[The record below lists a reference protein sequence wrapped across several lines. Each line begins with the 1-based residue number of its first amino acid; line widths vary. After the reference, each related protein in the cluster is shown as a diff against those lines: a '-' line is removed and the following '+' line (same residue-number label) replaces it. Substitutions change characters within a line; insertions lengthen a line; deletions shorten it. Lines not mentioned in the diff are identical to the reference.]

1 MTRFL
6 IPALVAAAL
15 FAGCVSPVQMIDK
28 KGDSLIAEYVSS
40 FNAADEEIYVQKY
53 PNSEAETF
61 LKENVPVFECPD
73 KELEK
78 TWYFRWWTFRKHIKS
93 TPEGFVITEF
103 LPDVPWAGKYNAI
116 CCPAA
121 HHFNEGRWLKD
132 PVYLEDYAD
141 YWCREEDDARRYSY
155 PVAQSFLQFFKVHPD
170 MDLILDSYEDLK
182 EIYSA
187 WEDDHREDPDSLF
200 WQGDGYDGGECS
212 ISGYLS
218 DDTSGYRATINSYMY
233 ADAVALSTMAAM
245 LGNAEEAKMFS
256 EKAERLKDLINDK
269 LWDESARFYK
279 VIPRHRD
286 GSFSPVREEHGYIP
300 WLYDIPKP
308 EWADAWLQLTDP
320 DGFKAPYGPT
330 TAERR
335 AEGFQ
340 ILYEGHECQW
350 NGPSW
355 PFATSVALT
364 AYINGLHSR
373 ARKPGESERFTFL
386 MWQYAF
392 AHKLHRTPTNPVG
405 RRFDPTVP
413 WIDEN
418 MNPDTADWIARTLL
432 LQRKQKPRER
442 GKDYNHSTFC
452 DLVISGLVG
461 FMPEGADGFS
471 VDPLC
476 PATWDYFI
484 LDNLR
489 YRGHDVSIR
498 WHRGRGLTVKVDGRE
513 AAHSPT
519 LSKVHVCLVP

>member
-1 MTRFL
+1 MR
-6 IPALVAAAL
+6 
-15 FAGCVSPVQMIDK
+15 
-28 KGDSLIAEYVSS
+28 
-40 FNAADEEIYVQKY
+40 
-53 PNSEAETF
+53 
-61 LKENVPVFECPD
+61 
-73 KELEK
+73 ELHGYAP
-78 TWYFRWWTFRKHIKS
+78 WYFGMPIDVAPDWEQLFDEKGFAAQYGLTF
-93 TPEGFVITEF
+93 P
-103 LPDVPWAGKYNAI
+103 
-116 CCPAA
+116 
-121 HHFNEGRWLKD
+121 
-132 PVYLEDYAD
+132 
-141 YWCREEDDARRYSY
+141 
-155 PVAQSFLQFFKVHPD
+155 
-170 MDLILDSYEDLK
+170 
-182 EIYSA
+182 
-187 WEDDHREDPDSLF
+187 
-200 WQGDGYDGGECS
+200 
-212 ISGYLS
+212 
-218 DDTSGYRATINSYMY
+218 
-233 ADAVALSTMAAM
+233 
-245 LGNAEEAKMFS
+245 
-256 EKAERLKDLINDK
+256 
-269 LWDESARFYK
+269 
-279 VIPRHRD
+279 
-286 GSFSPVREEHGYIP
+286 
-300 WLYDIPKP
+300 
-308 EWADAWLQLTDP
+308 
-320 DGFKAPYGPT
+320 
-330 TAERR
+330 ERR
-335 AEGFQ
+335 AKGFT
-340 ILYEGHECQW
+340 IAYKGHECQW

-373 ARKPGESERFTFL
+373 ARKPGERERFTFL

-392 AHKLHRTPTNPVG
+392 AHKLHRTPTNPIG

-519 LSKVHVCLVP
+519 LSKVHVCLAP